1 MIKLQEPK
9 YVYMGG
15 GLRPWKEATLHVGCE
30 AVTRSLNV
38 FEGLKGYWKPN
49 GPFGIVRLRHHY
61 QRLCRSARLLHI
73 PFDSTFEHYR
83 DAICLLASELLE
95 PNRDMWF
102 RTTLYAI
109 EGQWGE
115 GTVADLVITAY
126 HQDQKIPSPIKL
138 GVSTWRRSPDVSL
151 PARAKSGANYQVARL
166 ARIEGRSHGWQDMV
180 LLNNSGRVAEATGSC
195 LVMVRDG
202 TIYTPPATEGALES
216 ITLDI
221 VEALAHSMK
230 MPFIRR
236 PIDRTELLVADEIAI
251 CGTLA
256 ELVLVE
262 SIEEQPLNP
271 DSRLLRSL
279 QDRFFRAARNIEPHP
294 FVELTLVEPK
304 TMANSGT
311 VRKLAKTA

>member
-15 GLRPWKEATLHVGCE
+15 GLRLWKEATLHVGCE

-38 FEGLKGYWKPN
+38 FEGLKGYWKP
-49 GPFGIVRLRHHY
+49 GGSFGIVQLRRHYDRLR
-61 QRLCRSARLLHI
+61 RSARLLYI
-73 PFDSTFEHYR
+73 PFNVTFEHYR
-83 DAICLLASELLE
+83 DAIAQLAGELLE
-95 PNRDMWF
+95 PDRDMWF

-126 HQDQKIPSPIKL
+126 HQDQKVPEPINL
-138 GVSTWRRSPDVSL
+138 GISTWQRSPDVSL
-151 PARAKSGANYQVARL
+151 PARAKSGANYQVARI
-166 ARIEGRSHGWQDMV
+166 ARIEGRARGCQDMV

-195 LVMVRDG
+195 IVMVRDG
-202 TIYTPPATEGALES
+202 VAYTPPATEGALES

-230 MPFIRR
+230 IPFVRR
-236 PIDRTELLVADEIAI
+236 PIDRTELMVADEIAI

-262 SIEEQPLNP
+262 TIEGLPLNP
-271 DSRLLRSL
+271 DSHLLRSL
-279 QDRFFRAARNIEPHP
+279 QTRFFKAARNIEPHP
-294 FVELTLVEPK
+294 FVELTVVTPK
-304 TMANSGT
+304 RAID
-311 VRKLAKTA
+311 RI

>member
-15 GLRPWKEATLHVGCE
+15 GLRLWKEATLHVGCE

-38 FEGLKGYWKPN
+38 FEGLKGYWKPD
-49 GPFGIVRLRHHY
+49 GPFGIVQLRHHY
-61 QRLCRSARLLHI
+61 ERLCRSARLLHI

-83 DAICLLASELLE
+83 DAILMLAGELLE
-95 PNRDMWF
+95 PDRDMWF

-126 HQDQKIPSPIKL
+126 HQDQKVPDPINL

-151 PARAKSGANYQVARL
+151 PARAKSGANYQVARI
-166 ARIEGRSHGWQDMV
+166 ARIEGRSRGCQDMV

-202 TIYTPPATEGALES
+202 TAYTPPATEGALES

-221 VEALAHSMK
+221 VEALAHSMNI
-230 MPFIRR
+230 PFIRR

-256 ELVLVE
+256 ELVLVKT
-262 SIEEQPLNP
+262 IDGLPLNEN
-271 DSRLLRSL
+271 SNLLRSL
-279 QDRFFRAARNIEPHP
+279 QDRFFRAARNIDPHP
-294 FVELTLVEPK
+294 FVELTLVERK
-304 TMANSGT
+304 AAANSVAART
-311 VRKLAKTA
+311 LAKTA

>member
-1 MIKLQEPK
+1 MVKLQEPK

-15 GLRPWKEATLHVGCE
+15 GLRLWKEATLHVGCE

-38 FEGLKGYWKPN
+38 FEGLKGYWKPD
-49 GPFGIVRLRHHY
+49 GPFAIVQLRRHY
-61 QRLCRSARLLHI
+61 ERLCRSARLLHI
-73 PFDSTFEHYR
+73 PFDATFEYYR
-83 DAICLLASELLE
+83 GAIAKLAGELLE
-95 PNRDMWF
+95 PDRDMWF

-126 HQDQKIPSPIKL
+126 HQDQKVPDPINL
-138 GVSTWRRSPDVSL
+138 GISTWRRSPDVSL

-166 ARIEGRSHGWQDMV
+166 ARIEGRSHGCQDMV

-202 TIYTPPATEGALES
+202 TAYTPPATEGALES

-221 VEALAHSMK
+221 VEALAHSMNI
-230 MPFIRR
+230 PFIRR

-256 ELVLVE
+256 ELVLVKT
-262 SIEEQPLNP
+262 IDGLPLNAE
-271 DSRLLRSL
+271 SNLLRSL
-279 QDRFFRAARNIEPHP
+279 QTRFFRAARNIEPHP
-294 FVELTLVEPK
+294 AIELTIISRN
-304 TMANSGT
+304 AS
-311 VRKLAKTA
+311 RAS